1 MVPVVVKVQ
10 FAVLS
15 VMVTVNVLVDLLGL
29 GSLENELLVI
39 ELLLNGLF
47 TM

>member
-1 MVPVVVKVQ
+1 
-10 FAVLS
+10 
-15 VMVTVNVLVDLLGL
+15 MVTVNVLVDLLGL